1 MKTLILKLNATGD
14 VLRTTPLLRC
24 IAGHVTWITAAR
36 NVPLLEGLQDTLTC
50 LPWEDRALALDDT
63 YDLLV
68 NLEDEVEV
76 SQFAAEVDAARR
88 FGAFLGTA
96 GTVRY
101 TPDSRGWFDLSLIS
115 THGREAADRLKLLNR
130 RTYQDLIFEGL
141 GHTFEDQRYM
151 LPATAH
157 RGLSG
162 DVAIA
167 PLSGPV
173 WPMKSWDHYAEL
185 QRRLESSGLTV
196 NVLPTRNSLLEHIAD
211 VRGHRCLVSG
221 DSLPMHIALGAGVPC
236 VTIFNCTS
244 PWEIHPYGLQTKI
257 VSPRLAEFFY
267 QRGLDPRATS
277 AVALDDVH
285 GAVMTALAM
294 DATQTP

>member
-24 IAGHVTWITAAR
+24 ITGHVTWVTAAR
-36 NVPLLEGLQDTLTC
+36 NVPLLEGLQDTLNC
-50 LPWEDRALALDDT
+50 LPWEGRALALDNT
-63 YDLLV
+63 YDLLI

-76 SQFAAEVDAARR
+76 SHFAAEVHAARR
-88 FGAFLGTA
+88 FGAYFDSA

-101 TPDSRGWFDLSLIS
+101 TPDSRRWFDLSLIS

-151 LPATAH
+151 LPATTH

-185 QRRLESSGLTV
+185 QRRLEASGLTV

-285 GAVMTALAM
+285 EAVMKALAL
-294 DATQTP
+294 DATPVS